1 MDSLVS
7 ALSKLFTQAYEQG
20 IADGRSQQAV
30 DHKMIGRKDF
40 YSEFGIK
47 VDTFDKHYRDKEGFP
62 KPEEDGKWYA
72 PAVEKW
78 LLNHQNLS
86 N

>member
-1 MDSLVS
+1 MDSLIS

-62 KPEEDGKWYA
+62 NPEEDGKWYA

>member
-1 MDSLVS
+1 MDSLIS

-47 VDTFDKHYRDKEGFP
+47 VDTFDKHYRDKKRVP
-62 KPEEDGKWYA
+62 KARRRRKVVRPSSRKMVIESSKFE
-72 PAVEKW
+72 
-78 LLNHQNLS
+78 
-86 N
+86 

>member
-1 MDSLVS
+1 MDSLIS

-47 VDTFDKHYRDKEGFP
+47 VDTFDKHYRDK
-62 KPEEDGKWYA
+62 
-72 PAVEKW
+72 
-78 LLNHQNLS
+78 
-86 N
+86 